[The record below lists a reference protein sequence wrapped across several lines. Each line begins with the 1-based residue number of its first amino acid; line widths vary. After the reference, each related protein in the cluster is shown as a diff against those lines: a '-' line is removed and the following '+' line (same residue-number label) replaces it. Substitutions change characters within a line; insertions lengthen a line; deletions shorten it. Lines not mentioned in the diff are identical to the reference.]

1 MRNRKKFL
9 HTWNT
14 HYWAVLKF
22 CLVSGFLHPFTSL
35 SPTLMRPLTSAISV
49 SPSQPLV
56 EELLLVVDVLFH
68 EFDRPFWSNLESW
81 VTLTIVALNLL
92 KLEDQ
97 SDSLR
102 IFVSLVVEGFS
113 RTVAAHPN
121 PSKVFQVIIARL
133 VEPLLQVV
141 GESVSRGSNSILED
155 RVVFAAQEIL
165 GNGLFHSA
173 HVGGYSEVCVFLRK
187 RKEKIS
193 TVDANST
200 GKKDSESHQRSYHR
214 MFFQKLEEFRKAG
227 NLVVL
232 TGLARVFKMYVQR
245 LKAQRTTLSEDIY
258 GVRGQGKSQI
268 AESTSGNI
276 ISNSCHHHHAS
287 L

>member
-1 MRNRKKFL
+1 MYISKRLSEAFALPRTFKVTYL
-9 HTWNT
+9 CSTC
-14 HYWAVLKF
+14 YWAVLNF
-22 CLVSGFLHPFTSL
+22 CLVSEFLHPFTSV
-35 SPTLMRPLTSAISV
+35 SPTLMRSLTFAISV

-68 EFDRPFWSNLESW
+68 EVDRPFRSNLESW
-81 VTLTIVALNLL
+81 VTLTIAALNLL
-92 KLEDQ
+92 KLEEQ

-141 GESVSRGSNSILED
+141 GESVSSRSNSILED
-155 RVVFAAQEIL
+155 MEVFVAQEIL
-165 GNGLFHSA
+165 GNGLFHLA

-193 TVDANST
+193 TVDVNST
-200 GKKDSESHQRSYHR
+200 GKKTQ
-214 MFFQKLEEFRKAG
+214 
-227 NLVVL
+227 NLVKEVI
-232 TGLARVFKMYVQR
+232 ARCFSRSWKNLR
-245 LKAQRTTLSEDIY
+245 KLRTSALQFPLY
-258 GVRGQGKSQI
+258 GHS
-268 AESTSGNI
+268 
-276 ISNSCHHHHAS
+276 
-287 L
+287 

>member
-1 MRNRKKFL
+1 MYISKRLSEAFGLPRTFKVTYL
-9 HTWNT
+9 CSTC
-14 HYWAVLKF
+14 YWAVLKF
-22 CLVSGFLHPFTSL
+22 CLVSEFLHPFTSV
-35 SPTLMRPLTSAISV
+35 SPTLMRSLTSAISD

-56 EELLLVVDVLFH
+56 EELFLVVEVLFH
-68 EFDRPFWSNLESW
+68 EVDRPFRSNLESW

-92 KLEDQ
+92 KLEEQ

-141 GESVSRGSNSILED
+141 GESVSSRSNSILED
-155 RVVFAAQEIL
+155 RVVFDAQQII

-173 HVGGYSEVCVFLRK
+173 HVGGYSKVCVFLRK
-187 RKEKIS
+187 RKEKFL

-200 GKKDSESHQRSYHR
+200 GKNDSESRQRSYHR
-214 MFFQKLEEFRKAG
+214 
-227 NLVVL
+227 
-232 TGLARVFKMYVQR
+232 
-245 LKAQRTTLSEDIY
+245 
-258 GVRGQGKSQI
+258 
-268 AESTSGNI
+268 I
-276 ISNSCHHHHAS
+276 ISRSWKN
-287 L
+287 LG